1 MPINNTRLASKKT
14 KGAKRM
20 GKCKLLILKSVIIV
34 LLFAGGAAYGD
45 FDQKYK
51 TSRDSDFL
59 GRLAMAIVDV
69 AGDIRAEDPATAN
82 HADRLVWAESVLE
95 DPMAEARRIVYYV
108 LNNATIETKLANS
121 TDSELKFTVSG
132 LVDTFAVP

>member
-1 MPINNTRLASKKT
+1 ME
-14 KGAKRM
+14 
-20 GKCKLLILKSVIIV
+20 KCKLLILESVIFV
-34 LLFAGGAAYGD
+34 LLFAGAALGD

-51 TSRDSDFL
+51 TSRDTDFL

-95 DPMAEARRIVYYV
+95 DPMTEARRIVYYV
-108 LNNATIETKLANS
+108 LNNATIETNLANS